1 MKNKK
6 LVFYKILLFIVIIFA
21 IIVIALIAKKYI
33 GNQINE
39 ENNAQIVEE
48 IKQHEETTEPIKF
61 GNNSVIGIINI
72 PKIELEYPILDTT
85 TKENMRT
92 SITRFSGG
100 NVNEIGNLALAGH
113 NNHDGTMFGRND
125 ELVAGDKIYLTD
137 LQKNTVE
144 YEIKSIFVTDPNDV
158 SILETKEEI
167 REVTLI
173 TCENGNKARL
183 IIKAE
188 EVKK

>member
-1 MKNKK
+1 MKNRK

-61 GNNSVIGIINI
+61 GNNSIIGIINI
-72 PKIELEYPILDTT
+72 PKIDLEYPILDIT

-113 NNHDGTMFGRND
+113 NNYDGTMFGKTKKL
-125 ELVAGDKIYLTD
+125 EIGDIVELTD
-137 LQKNTVE
+137 LKGQTIQ
-144 YEIKSIFVTDPNDV
+144 YSIYDIFVTDPSDV
-158 SILETKEEI
+158 SILLPKEELI

-173 TCENGNKARL
+173 TCTNGNKNRL
-183 IIKAE
+183 ILKAQE
-188 EVKK
+188 I